1 MDTETFREELEAA
14 FCWDRNDEIPRR
26 PAMTAFLQK
35 TRLHQARWREA
46 HGHPIGTQ
54 PYRPRPGVDLR
65 PVGSRVPLDYGVETG
80 ANFLTPAALD
90 AARARTSFVEPEQS
104 FDHQRLWADL
114 LSSEALAFNLF
125 GDLAADVRR
134 ADRALHTWMP
144 DAPGRVSE
152 IRFAH
157 SPGRLDPQWLN
168 SLRAFDT
175 AFVLDIGDGSQGIV
189 GIDVKYHERLK
200 PEQPKPEN
208 LWRDRE
214 VHDRS
219 GAFRAGAFDKVK
231 GRSELCLIWLEHL
244 LLLSM
249 VQHPSGAWT
258 WGRYLVV
265 QPAANIDMVGLSARY
280 GELLADPAT
289 FASMTVQE
297 LLDPGVLTA
306 KTTAALRDRYLDLG
320 R

>member
-1 MDTETFREELEAA
+1 MDTAVSHEELEAA
-14 FCWDRNDEIPRR
+14 FCWDRNDEIRSR
-26 PAMTAFLQK
+26 PAMTAFRQR
-35 TRLHQARWREA
+35 TRLHQARWRED

-54 PYRPRPGVDLR
+54 PYRPRPGVETR
-65 PVGSRVPLDYGVETG
+65 PVGSRVPLDYGTETG

-90 AARARTSFVEPEQS
+90 AARARTSFIEPEQS

-125 GDLAADVRR
+125 GDLAADLRR
-134 ADRALHTWMP
+134 ADRAVHAWMP

-157 SPGRLDPQWLN
+157 SPGRLDPDWLN
-168 SLRAFDT
+168 SLRAFD
-175 AFVLDIGDGSQGIV
+175 AAIVLNQDDGSQGIV

-219 GAFRAGAFDKVK
+219 GAFRPEAFDMVK

-265 QPAANIDMVGLSARY
+265 QPAANPDMVGLSARY
-280 GELLADPAT
+280 C
-289 FASMTVQE
+289 E
-297 LLDPGVLTA
+297 LLDDPSTFAAMTIEDLLDAAVLPA
-306 KTTAALRDRYLDLG
+306 RTTAALRNRYLPE
-320 R
+320 

>member
-1 MDTETFREELEAA
+1 
-14 FCWDRNDEIPRR
+14 
-26 PAMTAFLQK
+26 MTAFRQR
-35 TRLHQARWREA
+35 TRLHQARWRED
-46 HGHPIGTQ
+46 HGYPIGTQ
-54 PYRPRPGVDLR
+54 PHRPRPGVETR
-65 PVGSRVPLDYGVETG
+65 PVGSRVPLDYGTETG

-90 AARARTSFVEPEQS
+90 AARARTSFIEPEQS

-125 GDLAADVRR
+125 GDLAADLPR
-134 ADRALHTWMP
+134 ADRAVHTWMP

-157 SPGRLDPQWLN
+157 SPGRLDPDWLN
-168 SLRAFDT
+168 SLRAFD
-175 AFVLDIGDGSQGIV
+175 AAIVLDQDDGSQGIIGV
-189 GIDVKYHERLK
+189 DVKYHERLK

-219 GAFRAGAFDKVK
+219 GAFRPEAFDMVK

-265 QPAANIDMVGLSARY
+265 QPAANPDMVGLSARY
-280 GELLADPAT
+280 C
-289 FASMTVQE
+289 E
-297 LLDPGVLTA
+297 LLDDPSTFAAMTIEDLLDAAVLPA
-306 KTTAALRDRYLDLG
+306 RTTAALRNRYLPE
-320 R
+320 

>member
-1 MDTETFREELEAA
+1 MDTAVSHEELEAA
-14 FCWDRNDEIPRR
+14 FCWDRNDEIRSR
-26 PAMTAFLQK
+26 PAMTAFRQR
-35 TRLHQARWREA
+35 TRLHQARWRED

-54 PYRPRPGVDLR
+54 PHRPRPGVETR
-65 PVGSRVPLDYGVETG
+65 PVGSRVPLDYGTETG

-90 AARARTSFVEPEQS
+90 AARARTSFIEPEQS

-125 GDLAADVRR
+125 GDLAADLRR
-134 ADRALHTWMP
+134 ADRAVHAWMP

-157 SPGRLDPQWLN
+157 SPGRLDPDWLN
-168 SLRAFDT
+168 SLRAFD
-175 AFVLDIGDGSQGIV
+175 AAIVLDQDDGSQGIIGV
-189 GIDVKYHERLK
+189 DVKYHERLK

-219 GAFRAGAFDKVK
+219 GAFRPEAFDMVK

-265 QPAANIDMVGLSARY
+265 QPAANPDMVGLSARY
-280 GELLADPAT
+280 C
-289 FASMTVQE
+289 E
-297 LLDPGVLTA
+297 LLDDPSTFAAMTIEDLLDAAVLPA
-306 KTTAALRDRYLDLG
+306 RTTAALRNRYLPE
-320 R
+320 